1 MMKILLVNPV
11 SLLVEKSSYIKKFLK
26 PLPPLGLAYIASY
39 LEKEGME
46 VIIIDQYAQGLTNEG
61 LISRIKAE
69 DPDILG
75 FSCLTPTIKNV
86 AYITNRI
93 RLLGLRAKIVL
104 GNIHPSIFAEDILKN
119 GIADIIVRGEGEY
132 TMLELAKAVRE
143 GKGLSFVKGISYKEE
158 EAIRCNPDRMPIE
171 NLNDMLFPSWNF
183 LDLDKYSS
191 FPLVGLKKG
200 RILTILASRGCIYR
214 CTFCAQEKIHQKPR
228 YRNNVNIVDELEY
241 MHKKYG
247 VGVFAFN
254 DAFFPFTLDQGMDFC
269 DRLTKRG
276 LHKKIKWIIECRT
289 DQVNKELLTSMKK
302 AGLYLI
308 MYGFEVGTQKS
319 LDTLKKNT
327 TLEQSLEAMRLTK
340 KVGIYTLGLFML
352 GCPKET
358 YEDCKKTISFAK
370 KLDCTIAK
378 FNIVVPYPGTALFD
392 NYKIKFNIEDSEKF
406 MSWLDWSSDGHDMIH
421 VSDMM
426 TTKQLIALQ
435 RKAMFKF
442 YCRPKIILRHIVLT
456 PFKDLLYGA
465 FLLIRQQ
472 IKIIRE
478 KIFL

>member
-1 MMKILLVNPV
+1 MKILLVNPV
-11 SLLVEKSSYIKKFLK
+11 SLLVEASSHIKKFLK
-26 PLPPLGLAYIASY
+26 PLPPLGLAYMAAY
-39 LEKEGME
+39 LKKDGRE

-86 AYITNRI
+86 AYLTNRI

-104 GNIHPSIFAEDILKN
+104 GNVHPSIFAEDILKS

-132 TMLELAKAVRE
+132 TMLELAKAVSE
-143 GKGLSFVKGISYKEE
+143 GKDLSLVKGLSYKEE
-158 EAIRCNPDRMPIE
+158 GVIRHNPDRMPIE
-171 NLNDMLFPSWNF
+171 NLNDMLFPSWDL

-191 FPLVGLKKG
+191 FPLIGLKKG
-200 RILTILASRGCIYR
+200 RILTVLASRGCIYR

-228 YRNNVNIVDELEY
+228 YRDNASIVDELEY

-247 VGVFAFN
+247 VGVFGFN

-269 DRLTKRG
+269 DRLTKKG

-289 DQVNKELLTSMKK
+289 DQVNKGLLTSMKK
-302 AGLYLI
+302 AGLHLI

-352 GCPKET
+352 GCPQET
-358 YEDCKKTISFAK
+358 YADCQKTIAFAK

-392 NYKIKFNIEDSEKF
+392 KYKIKFNIEDSEKF
-406 MSWLDWSSDGHDMIH
+406 TSWLDWSSQGYDMIH
-421 VSDMM
+421 VSD
-426 TTKQLIALQ
+426 TLTARQLITLQ
-435 RKAMFKF
+435 REAMFQF
-442 YCRPKIILRHIVLT
+442 YCRPKAIFRHIYLT
-456 PFKDLLYGA
+456 PLIDLISGALLLLKQQFKILG
-465 FLLIRQQ
+465 
-472 IKIIRE
+472 IK
-478 KIFL
+478 